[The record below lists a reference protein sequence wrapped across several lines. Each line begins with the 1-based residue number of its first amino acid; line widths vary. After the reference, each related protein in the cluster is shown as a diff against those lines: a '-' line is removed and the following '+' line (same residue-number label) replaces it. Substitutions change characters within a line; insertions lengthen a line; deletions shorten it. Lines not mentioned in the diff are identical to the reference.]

1 MLQLLQTP
9 RTIIVDG
16 QARTISAPTNEIKNR
31 CFARMRNSLD
41 LAREV
46 IRSDFPEFESLQLF
60 SVFRLQDS
68 TLPQTSALN
77 KLADF
82 LHVNPAQFAQEFQHI
97 WPITDW
103 HFRNGATS
111 QESAWQQAFNNKL
124 SLLFAVGGGDRS
136 NHIRHCMLLFCGIC
150 RGKPAPLALNVYL
163 GKLIA
168 LLRSAEVMCLRP
180 GSMTNCSPAF
190 ACLGFSIKCCLEVL
204 GKCHFFFSISCFI
217 ICVTCLPS
225 PCMFV

>member
-31 CFARMRNSLD
+31 CFARMRNWLD

-46 IRSDFPEFESLQLF
+46 IRSDFPEFESLQFF

-97 WPITDW
+97 RLQTGTFGTVQNP
-103 HFRNGATS
+103 RKVRGS
-111 QESAWQQAFNNKL
+111 RL
-124 SLLFAVGGGDRS
+124 STTRDRS
-136 NHIRHCMLLFCGIC
+136 NHIRHCMLLLLRHLSWQTSTSGIERLFGKAYCSTSIC
-150 RGKPAPLALNVYL
+150 RGDVSETRVDDELQS
-163 GKLIA
+163 
-168 LLRSAEVMCLRP
+168 R
-180 GSMTNCSPAF
+180 
-190 ACLGFSIKCCLEVL
+190 
-204 GKCHFFFSISCFI
+204 
-217 ICVTCLPS
+217 ICMSRV
-225 PCMFV
+225 FY

>member
-31 CFARMRNSLD
+31 CLARMRNWLD

-46 IRSDFPEFESLQLF
+46 IRSDFPEFESLQFF
-60 SVFRLQDS
+60 SVFRLQHS

-97 WPITDW
+97 WPIADW
-103 HFRNGATS
+103 HFPNGAKS
-111 QESAWQQAFNNKL
+111 QESEWQQAFNKG
-124 SLLFAVGGGDRS
+124 SFKS
-136 NHIRHCMLLFCGIC
+136 H
-150 RGKPAPLALNVYL
+150 PALHA
-163 GKLIA
+163 A
-168 LLRSAEVMCLRP
+168 LLRHLSWQT

-204 GKCHFFFSISCFI
+204 GKCHFFFSTSCFI
-217 ICVTCLPS
+217 ICVAGLPS